1 MNSKKFSFSFFIIFI
16 SIQIALLFISILLYI
31 YDPFQFFHTPI
42 FREKTFMGD
51 MRVSAAGII
60 DHYDFDSIIAGSSML
75 ENTSI
80 KEAEQIIGGKWVN
93 FSFGGSRFEERFILL
108 NYILKNKKPI
118 KKIIYG
124 LDAYHLITPHTNGM
138 ALKPELY
145 DDSKIIRFFTRF
157 TYFMNMH
164 FIICALKWE
173 NNNDCVGMN
182 DLDKVTPWYPKN
194 KQYFNG
200 FNNWK
205 EESKEEALRA
215 LYIFKNTPPPPE
227 MTKKELFH

>member
-108 NYILKNKKPI
+108 NYILKNKK
-118 KKIIYG
+118 
-124 LDAYHLITPHTNGM
+124 
-138 ALKPELY
+138 
-145 DDSKIIRFFTRF
+145 
-157 TYFMNMH
+157 
-164 FIICALKWE
+164 
-173 NNNDCVGMN
+173 
-182 DLDKVTPWYPKN
+182 KN
-194 KQYFNG
+194 
-200 FNNWK
+200 
-205 EESKEEALRA
+205 L
-215 LYIFKNTPPPPE
+215 T
-227 MTKKELFH
+227 